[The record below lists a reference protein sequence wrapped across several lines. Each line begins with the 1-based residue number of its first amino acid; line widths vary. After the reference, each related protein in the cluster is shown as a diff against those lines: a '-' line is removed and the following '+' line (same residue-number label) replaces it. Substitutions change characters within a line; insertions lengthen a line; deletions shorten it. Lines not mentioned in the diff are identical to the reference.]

1 MEAVEASL
9 VFTWDAE
16 IFQVPLER
24 NEDQPS
30 SQLGREKQHR
40 WGCHGRWLPGEAKI
54 EMGFRIRMS
63 LFQRAKGQNREI
75 KASW

>member
-1 MEAVEASL
+1 MEAVEASM

-30 SQLGREKQHR
+30 SQLGGKSSTDGDVMGGGYLEKPKLR
-40 WGCHGRWLPGEAKI
+40 WVSG
-54 EMGFRIRMS
+54 S
-63 LFQRAKGQNREI
+63 V
-75 KASW
+75 